1 MKNIFITGCC
11 GYIGSHTC
19 IELLESSY
27 EIVGLDNSSNSKREV
42 LDKIKQITNKEIT
55 FYEGNMLDKVLLEK
69 IFTENEVSLV
79 IDFAAYKA
87 LWDIDE
93 CYADSSLAEKELN
106 WKTNLGI
113 EDMCRDLYQFIRACQ
128 K

>member
-87 LWDIDE
+87 VGDIDE

>member
-1 MKNIFITGCC
+1 MKKIFITGCT

-19 IELLESSY
+19 VELLNAGKK
-27 EIVGLDNSSNSKREV
+27 IVGLDNFSNSKREV
-42 LDKIKQITNKEIT
+42 LDKIKQITGKNIT
-55 FYEGNMLDKVLLEK
+55 FYEGDMLDKTLLEK

-87 LWDIDE
+87 VGDIDE